1 MRHRATTVLPAWLIL
16 AALAAAGCAG
26 SEQTTPAALTTPAA
40 PAPAHAR
47 VTQIAG
53 AAMLIGE
60 VQRELAAMRVTHY
73 QHTTKVDAASGT
85 FFYDCSGLL
94 DYAIGRARPA
104 DAQALPTSTKAR
116 PLAGDIE
123 GYLHRGLTHPVQG
136 WQALTRVDE
145 LGAGDVIAWQATE
158 DSTTGDTGHVMIV
171 RGAPTRNLARP
182 GEWLVRVA
190 DSTMNPHAS
199 DSRHHGTTGLGT
211 GTIGLVVD
219 DRDAPTAFYWQGG
232 TSKHAKPTEIAV
244 IGPSAIAVTT
254 PLPGSSGQ
262 VDPNLQH

>member
-1 MRHRATTVLPAWLIL
+1 MIKALRHGATTILPAWLIL
-16 AALAAAGCAG
+16 AAVAAAGCAG

-40 PAPAHAR
+40 AGPAHAR
-47 VTQIAG
+47 VTQIG

-73 QHTTKVDAASGT
+73 QHTTKVDAANGT

-94 DYAIGRARPA
+94 DFAIGRARPA
-104 DAQALPTSTKAR
+104 DAKTLPTSTKAR

-171 RGAPTRNLARP
+171 REAPTRNPARP

-199 DSRHHGTTGLGT
+199 DSRHPGTTGLGT

-232 TSKHAKPTEIAV
+232 ISKHAKPTEIAL
-244 IGPSAIAVTT
+244 GR
-254 PLPGSSGQ
+254 PL
-262 VDPNLQH
+262 

>member
-1 MRHRATTVLPAWLIL
+1 MIKARRHGATTIPPAWLIL

-26 SEQTTPAALTTPAA
+26 SERTTPAVLTTPSASL
-40 PAPAHAR
+40 PAHAR
-47 VTQIAG
+47 ATQSAG
-53 AAMLIGE
+53 AAMLFGE

-73 QHTTKVDAASGT
+73 RHTTRVDEASAT

-104 DAQALPTSTKAR
+104 DANALPTSTTAR

-123 GYLHRGLTHPVQG
+123 GYLHRGLSRPIQG

-158 DSTTGDTGHVMIV
+158 DFTTGDTGHVMIV
-171 RGAPTRNLARP
+171 LGAPTRNPARP

-190 DSTMNPHAS
+190 DSTLNPHAS
-199 DSRHHGTTGLGT
+199 DSRHPGTTGLGT

-219 DRDAPTAFYWQGG
+219 DGDAPTAFYWRGG
-232 TSKHAKPTEIAV
+232 LSKQAKPTEIAL
-244 IGPSAIAVTT
+244 GR
-254 PLPGSSGQ
+254 PL
-262 VDPNLQH
+262 